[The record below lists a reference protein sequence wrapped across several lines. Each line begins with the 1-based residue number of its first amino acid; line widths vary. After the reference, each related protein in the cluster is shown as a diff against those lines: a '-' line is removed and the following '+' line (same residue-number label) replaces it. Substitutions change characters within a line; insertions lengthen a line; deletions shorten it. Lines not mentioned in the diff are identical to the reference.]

1 MSGSTDGAAPLGGG
15 RGGAGADGGEIPDT
29 ALLLPGRSQP
39 LSLEIPS
46 FSSEDNVEQIAPSL
60 DHQNLPWWHRRSP
73 RTPRTSNGRSPRSS
87 TLSPIDSDFVQED
100 EPGWSVERVG
110 FLRNDD
116 DARPEVSLGEL
127 YSTLYPTP

>member
-1 MSGSTDGAAPLGGG
+1 MDG
-15 RGGAGADGGEIPDT
+15 DEIPDT
-29 ALLLPGRSQP
+29 APLLPGRSQP

-46 FSSEDNVEQIAPSL
+46 FSSEDNVEQIAASP

-73 RTPRTSNGRSPRSS
+73 RTPRISNGRSPRSS
-87 TLSPIDSDFVQED
+87 TLSPIAGDFAQED

-127 YSTLYPTP
+127 YSTLYPKPWTLNPKL